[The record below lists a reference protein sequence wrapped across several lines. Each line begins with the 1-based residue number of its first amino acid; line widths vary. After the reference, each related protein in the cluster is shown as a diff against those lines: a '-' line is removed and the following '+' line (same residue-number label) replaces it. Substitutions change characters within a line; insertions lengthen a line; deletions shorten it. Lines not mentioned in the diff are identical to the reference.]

1 MLIEVQG
8 DRVKKI
14 YFGLKS
20 LNTKEASYHGGALN
34 RVDASKI
41 LTNTL
46 ECESYKD
53 NVLLE
58 CIRDDEERC
67 AAYHEMFTILGR
79 CRNIL
84 RHPPRAGDGTLM
96 DDDELDEAI
105 KSCQAWA
112 ERLPVLFPDKNLT
125 RKGHS
130 LSVHI
135 PETLRSCR
143 TYYMFYKAEQT
154 GEAVH
159 AAFNRLFQRYAS
171 RRPKTERLWGMMSDY
186 EASLGFVTDITVMK
200 KRKKV
205 SEI

>member
-1 MLIEVQG
+1 
-8 DRVKKI
+8 
-14 YFGLKS
+14 
-20 LNTKEASYHGGALN
+20 
-34 RVDASKI
+34 
-41 LTNTL
+41 
-46 ECESYKD
+46 
-53 NVLLE
+53 
-58 CIRDDEERC
+58 
-67 AAYHEMFTILGR
+67 
-79 CRNIL
+79 
-84 RHPPRAGDGTLM
+84 M

-186 EASLGFVTDITVMK
+186 EASLGFVI
-200 KRKKV
+200 
-205 SEI
+205 SL